1 MLMNESSP
9 KSALGFGMFGN
20 AISTLLIISDEA
32 DPDWLIAAGA
42 ATPLRLVGI
51 IPMEKAAERMSIQ
64 VGCDIILLVCGQD
77 RADFER
83 QFSAIE
89 LHTVQNQIEL
99 IIIASIDSL
108 DQVFAASHSPRTQIL
123 CAPEDADLENA
134 LFLAAAQS
142 TPRHFHDVGRQ
153 KDKANLGRL
162 SEEVRRLAS
171 SIETLVSRNEP
182 ANPSFSSV
190 RQISDKPSDYIGLP
204 AQSHQPAQ
212 TRQPQH
218 HGISAIQVRSL
229 LRARRLRDEYLPG
242 DLFSDP
248 AWDILL
254 DLLAAH
260 LEQVRVSVSSLCIAS
275 CVPPTTALRCIR
287 ILTDKGL
294 IVRQPDL
301 HDNRRVF
308 VAITAET
315 ANKLLSWFDA
325 SHILSY
331 FGDG

>member
-1 MLMNESSP
+1 MNEVRP
-9 KSALGFGMFGN
+9 NPATGFGLFSN
-20 AISTLLIISDEA
+20 ATSTLLIISDEP
-32 DPDWLIAAGA
+32 DPDWLIAAAA
-42 ATPLRLVGI
+42 ATPLRLVGV
-51 IPMEKAAERMSIQ
+51 IPMEKAPERLSIQ

-83 QFSAIE
+83 RLSAIE

-99 IIIASIDSL
+99 IIIASIDRL
-108 DQVFAASHSPRTQIL
+108 DQVFASSHSPRTQIL
-123 CAPEDADLENA
+123 CAPEDADLANA
-134 LFLAAAQS
+134 LLLAVAQS
-142 TPRHFHDVGRQ
+142 TPRLFHDVARENDET
-153 KDKANLGRL
+153 KFGRL
-162 SEEVRRLAS
+162 SEEVSRLAS
-171 SIETLVSRNEP
+171 TIETLVSGRGQ
-182 ANPSFSSV
+182 ANPSFFSV

-204 AQSHQPAQ
+204 ARSHQTAQ
-212 TRQPQH
+212 TWQPH
-218 HGISAIQVRSL
+218 HSRVSATQVRSL
-229 LRARRLRDEYLPG
+229 LRARRLRDDFLPG

-260 LEQVRVSVSSLCIAS
+260 LEQARVSVSSLCIAS

-315 ANKLLSWFDA
+315 ADRLVSWFDA
-325 SHILSY
+325 SHIFSKS
-331 FGDG
+331 GDA